1 MFLWWEGG
9 KACVLKTYDCTKFP
23 DYCSSNADVIPTS
36 EVYAA
41 SMLVLFMVGNWK
53 VQG

>member
-23 DYCSSNADVIPTS
+23 DYCSSNTDVIGIIHGRKLESTRVRWS
-36 EVYAA
+36 FVA
-41 SMLVLFMVGNWK
+41 
-53 VQG
+53 